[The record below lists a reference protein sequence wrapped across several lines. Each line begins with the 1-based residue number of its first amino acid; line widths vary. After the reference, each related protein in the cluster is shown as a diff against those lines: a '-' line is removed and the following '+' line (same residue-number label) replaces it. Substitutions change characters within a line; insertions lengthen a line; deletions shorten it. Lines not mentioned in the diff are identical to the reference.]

1 MATLTSVYADS
12 TIVLGPLSTEREPEA
27 YDLCQKHVDSFTA
40 PRGWQVIRLATD
52 LPPPPPWEDARR
64 PRPAA
69 GGAPAPTPRPVPRR
83 AERSSRGGI
92 SPVPLTEVADT
103 LPCQVRDMPG
113 ITSPGSEDEIIRRGH
128 LRVLRGHKEG

>member
-52 LPPPPPWEDARR
+52 L
-64 PRPAA
+64 
-69 GGAPAPTPRPVPRR
+69 APAPPSAQARR
-83 AERSSRGGI
+83 AQ
-92 SPVPLTEVADT
+92 LTRRDLPRAAD
-103 LPCQVRDMPG
+103 
-113 ITSPGSEDEIIRRGH
+113 
-128 LRVLRGHKEG
+128 